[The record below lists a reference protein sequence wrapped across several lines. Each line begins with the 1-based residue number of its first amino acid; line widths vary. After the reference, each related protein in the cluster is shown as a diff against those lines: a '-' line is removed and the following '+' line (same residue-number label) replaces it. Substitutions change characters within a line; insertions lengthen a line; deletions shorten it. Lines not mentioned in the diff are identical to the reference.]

1 MADSTKNPSSKPAAS
16 SKARRE
22 QARRSTPK
30 HAPRWRT
37 LAQRPSTAQ
46 GLLVGALF
54 TLLIG
59 AVVGWSREQPIVAV
73 GQFMTTTRLVRTD
86 FKVTDEI
93 RTQSQRE
100 IARQRATRV
109 YRADNSVFEDIKTQ
123 LDGLPK
129 ALADADTL
137 VKVAPE
143 IRDRFQ
149 LTPVQLDALRAFAL
163 DGEPSEKWS
172 GRLIPEL
179 VEKLR
184 YTPILNRETWQIE
197 QQEANRT
204 IELRFWG
211 DLKPITRNKDGAV
224 NVEGARLE
232 ERLADAVHGAGFVAP
247 IDTLVI
253 GWLKRTARPTF
264 VFDEESTRINRDAD
278 AAAAPEQF
286 ITYAQGR
293 EIYRRGDRLTQ
304 DQLDL
309 DRRER
314 AATNAT
320 VTPSK
325 RWLPRLGALLA
336 TCLAAGGVGFY
347 LARFCP
353 RITRNPMRVLAIASI
368 VLITTCIAAW
378 ASIQTP
384 GAIALSSTAPTIF
397 VAFILVIAYDQRTAL
412 AISSLQALLVGVALH
427 LPAEL
432 FITVLAGV
440 GVAVWKLGEIRQRNA
455 IMRAGAWTAA
465 ALAAGT
471 LAAELLTIPQVDGAL
486 RQTLTDAGMAAIGGL
501 GVSAIVLAALPMIER
516 TFDITTGM
524 TLIELRDPRNPL
536 LREMQSRAPGTYN
549 HSLSVATLAES
560 AAEKIGADA
569 LHLYVGALYHDI
581 GKINKPDYFVENQS
595 EGVNKH
601 SKLSPAM
608 SLLVIVGHVKDGVE
622 LAREHALP
630 RSLHHYIESHHGTT
644 LVEYFFH
651 QAKQRA
657 DASQQDQ
664 PSEIEYRYPGPKPRT
679 REAAIL
685 MLCDAVESATRAMP
699 EPTPSRIETL
709 VHKLATKR
717 LMDGQF
723 DECDLTLSDLH
734 TIESSLTKGLI
745 SMHHARV
752 AYPDASRS
760 VPQQSSHT
768 QPDLRLDS
776 DATKGGEKTET
787 KASTR
792 TA

>member
-1 MADSTKNPSSKPAAS
+1 MADTTNKIPSSKPATA

-22 QARRSTPK
+22 QARRSTPRRT
-30 HAPRWRT
+30 PRWRT
-37 LAQRPSTAQ
+37 LTQRPSTAQ
-46 GLLVGALF
+46 GLLIGLCA

-59 AVVGWSREQPIVAV
+59 AVVAWSREQPIVAPDRI
-73 GQFMTTTRLVRTD
+73 MTTTRLVRTD
-86 FKVTDEI
+86 FKVIDEI

-137 VKVAPE
+137 IKVAPE

-149 LTPVQLDALRAFAL
+149 LTPVQLDALRAFAQ
-163 DGEPSEKWS
+163 DDEAGDAWS
-172 GRLIPEL
+172 GRLVPEL
-179 VEKLR
+179 IEKLR
-184 YTPILNRETWQIE
+184 WTPILDRETWQIE

-204 IELRFWG
+204 IELRFG
-211 DLKPITRNKDGAV
+211 DDEPISRNKDGAI
-224 NVEGARLE
+224 NVEGARLMD
-232 ERLADAVHGAGFVAP
+232 RITTIVRSAGFEAP
-247 IDTLVI
+247 IDTLII
-253 GWLKRTARPTF
+253 GWLGRNARPTF
-264 VFDEESTRINRDAD
+264 VFDEEATRANRN
-278 AAAAPEQF
+278 AAAESAPEQF
-286 ITYAQGR
+286 ITYELGR

-304 DQLDL
+304 DQRNI
-309 DRRER
+309 DRLER
-314 AATNAT
+314 AATNTTITTAQ
-320 VTPSK
+320 

-336 TCLAAGGVGFY
+336 TFLAAGGVGFY

-353 RITRNPMRVLAIASI
+353 RIARNPMRILAIASI
-368 VLITTCIAAW
+368 VLSATFIAAW
-378 ASIQTP
+378 ATIQTP
-384 GAIALSSTAPTIF
+384 GVIAISATAPTIF

-412 AISSLQALLVGVALH
+412 AISALQALLVGVALH

-440 GVAVWKLGEIRQRNA
+440 GVAVWKLGEIRQRNT
-455 IMRAGAWTAA
+455 IMRAGVWTAA
-465 ALAAGT
+465 ALAGGT
-471 LAAELLTIPQVDGAL
+471 LAAELLTIPQVAGAL
-486 RQTLTDAGMAAIGGL
+486 GQTLFDAGLAAVGGL
-501 GVSAIVLAALPMIER
+501 GVSAIILAALPTIER
-516 TFDITTGM
+516 IFDITTGM
-524 TLIELRDPRNPL
+524 TLIELRDPRNTI

-549 HSLSVATLAES
+549 HSLAVATLAES

-601 SKLSPAM
+601 EKLAPAM
-608 SLLVIVGHVKDGVE
+608 SLLVIVGHVKDGIE
-622 LAREHALP
+622 LAREHNLP

-644 LVEYFFH
+644 LVEFFYH
-651 QAKQRA
+651 QARQQA
-657 DASQQDQ
+657 DEAEQDQ

-679 REAAIL
+679 REAATL

-709 VHKLATKR
+709 VHKLATRR

-752 AYPDASRS
+752 AYPDANNKH
-760 VPQQSSHT
+760 QQPTHT
-768 QPDLRLDS
+768 QPDLRIEHDE
-776 DATKGGEKTET
+776 AKTEA
-787 KASTR
+787 KASTHS
-792 TA
+792 A

>member
-1 MADSTKNPSSKPAAS
+1 MADNTPKNPSSKPAAA
-16 SKARRE
+16 SKVRRA
-22 QARRSTPK
+22 QAKRSTAKGSPK
-30 HAPRWRT
+30 WRT
-37 LAQRPSTAQ
+37 LTQRPATAQ
-46 GLLVGALF
+46 GLLIGLLF

-59 AVVGWSREQPIVAV
+59 AVVGWSREQPIVAT
-73 GQFMTTTRLVRTD
+73 GRIMSSTRLVRTD
-86 FKVTDEI
+86 FKVTDDI

-143 IRDRFQ
+143 IRNRFQ
-149 LTPVQLDALRAFAL
+149 LTPVQLDALRAYAQ
-163 DGEPSEKWS
+163 DGKTSDQWS
-172 GRLIPEL
+172 GVLVPKLI
-179 VEKLR
+179 EKLR
-184 YTPILNRETWQIE
+184 YAPILDRETWQIE
-197 QQEANRT
+197 QQEANRN

-211 DLKPITRNKDGAV
+211 DLKPITRNKDGAI

-232 ERLADAVHGAGFVAP
+232 ERIADAVHGAGFTPP

-253 GWLKRTARPTF
+253 GWLVRNARPTF
-264 VFDEESTRINRDAD
+264 IFDDEATRANRNT
-278 AAAAPEQF
+278 AAEDTPEQF
-286 ITYAQGR
+286 ITYERGR

-304 DQLDL
+304 DQRDV
-309 DRRER
+309 DQRER
-314 AATNAT
+314 AATNEQETTAR
-320 VTPSK
+320 

-336 TCLAAGGVGFY
+336 TFLAAGGVGFY

-353 RITRNPMRVLAIASI
+353 RIVRNPMRVLAIASI
-368 VLITTCIAAW
+368 VLITTLIAAW
-378 ASIQTP
+378 TTIQTP
-384 GAIALSSTAPTIF
+384 AAIALSSTAPTIF

-440 GVAVWKLGEIRQRNA
+440 GVAVWRLGEIRQRNA

-471 LAAELLTIPQVDGAL
+471 LASELLTIPQVEGAL
-486 RQTLTDAGMAAIGGL
+486 RQTLTDAGLAAIGGL
-501 GVSAIVLAALPMIER
+501 GVSAIVLAALPTIER
-516 TFDITTGM
+516 IFDITTGM

-549 HSLSVATLAES
+549 HSLSVATLAEA

-595 EGVNKH
+595 DGVNRH
-601 SKLSPAM
+601 EKLSPAM

-622 LAREHALP
+622 LAREHNLP

-644 LVEYFFH
+644 LVEYFYH
-651 QAKQRA
+651 QARQKA
-657 DASQQDQ
+657 DEAEQDQ
-664 PSEIEYRYPGPKPRT
+664 PSEIEYRYPGPKPHT

-752 AYPDASRS
+752 AYPEASGAKQ
-760 VPQQSSHT
+760 QQSTHT
-768 QPDLRLDS
+768 QPGLRM
-776 DATKGGEKTET
+776 DADTD
-787 KASTR
+787 KAEAKPSTR

>member
-1 MADSTKNPSSKPAAS
+1 MAENNKKSSSGKAS
-16 SKARRE
+16 SASKARRE
-22 QARRSTPK
+22 QAKRSATK
-30 HAPRWRT
+30 QAPTWRT
-37 LAQRPSTAQ
+37 IAQRPSTAR
-46 GLLVGALF
+46 GLLVGLVF
-54 TLLIG
+54 TILIG
-59 AVVGWSREQPIVAV
+59 AVVSWSREQPIVAT
-73 GQFMTTTRLVRTD
+73 GQIMTSTRLVRTD
-86 FKVTDEI
+86 FKVIDEV
-93 RTQSQRE
+93 RTQSQQE

-109 YRADNSVFEDIKTQ
+109 YRADRSVFEDIKTS
-123 LDGLPK
+123 LDGLPT
-129 ALADADTL
+129 ALADAETL

-143 IRDRFQ
+143 IRNRFE
-149 LTPVQLDALRAFAL
+149 LNPVQLDALRAYAQDDEASAVWRDQL
-163 DGEPSEKWS
+163 VPQ
-172 GRLIPEL
+172 LI
-179 VEKLR
+179 EKLR
-184 YTPILNRETWQIE
+184 YAPILDRETWQIE
-197 QQEANRT
+197 QQEANRN

-211 DLKPITRNKDGAV
+211 DVQQITRNKDGAI
-224 NVEGARLE
+224 NAEGARLE
-232 ERLADAVHGAGFVAP
+232 ERIREAVRGAGFEAP
-247 IDTLVI
+247 IDTLII
-253 GWLKRTARPTF
+253 GWLQRNARPTF
-264 VFDEESTRINRDAD
+264 VYDDEATRAYRDAD

-286 ITYAQGR
+286 ITYAKGR
-293 EIYRRGDRLTQ
+293 EIYRKGDKLTQ
-304 DQLDL
+304 DQRDV

-314 AATNAT
+314 AETRKTLSAGQL
-320 VTPSK
+320 
-325 RWLPRLGALLA
+325 WFPRLGALLA
-336 TCLAAGGVGFY
+336 TILAAGGVGFY

-353 RITRNPMRVLAIASI
+353 KITRNPMRVFAIACI
-368 VLITTCIAAW
+368 VLITITIAAW
-378 ASIQTP
+378 TTIQTP
-384 GAIALSSTAPTIF
+384 SAIALSSTAPTIF

-432 FITVLAGV
+432 FITLLAGV
-440 GVAVWKLGEIRQRNA
+440 GVAVWKLGEIRQRNT

-465 ALAAGT
+465 ALAGGT
-471 LAAELLTIPQVDGAL
+471 FASELLTIPQVAGAL
-486 RQTLTDAGMAAIGGL
+486 NQTLTDAGYAAIGGI
-501 GVSAIVLAALPMIER
+501 GVSLIVYGSLPFIER
-516 TFDITTGM
+516 LFDITTGM

-601 SKLSPAM
+601 EKLSPAM

-622 LAREHALP
+622 LAKEHALP

-644 LVEYFFH
+644 LVEYFYH
-651 QAKQRA
+651 QARQQA
-657 DASQQDQ
+657 DEAEQDQ

-723 DECDLTLSDLH
+723 DECDLTLSNLH
-734 TIESSLTKGLI
+734 TIEEALTKGLI

-752 AYPDASRS
+752 AYPEASKS
-760 VPQQSSHT
+760 GAQQSTHT
-768 QPDLRLDS
+768 QPDLRLDG
-776 DATKGGEKTET
+776 DATKTGEKT
-787 KASTR
+787 ATR

>member
-1 MADSTKNPSSKPAAS
+1 MADTTKNPSSKPATA

-22 QARRSTPK
+22 QARRSAAKP
-30 HAPRWRT
+30 ASGWRT
-37 LAQRPSTAQ
+37 IAQRPSAAR
-46 GLLVGALF
+46 G
-54 TLLIG
+54 LLIG
-59 AVVGWSREQPIVAV
+59 AVFTLVIGAIVGWAREQPIVAV
-73 GQFMTTTRLVRTD
+73 GQIMTSTRLVRTD
-86 FKVTDEI
+86 FKVIDEI

-149 LTPVQLDALRAFAL
+149 LTPVQLDALRAYAQN
-163 DGEPSEKWS
+163 DEASEQWS
-172 GRLIPEL
+172 KRLVPDLI
-179 VEKLR
+179 EKLR
-184 YTPILNRETWQIE
+184 YTPLLDRETWQIE

-204 IELRFWG
+204 IELRFWS

-232 ERLADAVHGAGFVAP
+232 ERIAAAVHGAGFEAP
-247 IDTLVI
+247 IDSLVI
-253 GWLKRTARPTF
+253 GWLVRNARPTF
-264 VFDEESTRINRDAD
+264 VFDEEATRANRDAD
-278 AAAAPEQF
+278 ADAAPEQF
-286 ITYAQGR
+286 VTYTRGR
-293 EIYRRGDRLTQ
+293 EIYRRGDVLTQ
-304 DQLDL
+304 DQREI
-309 DRRER
+309 DRLER
-314 AATNAT
+314 AETSRAR
-320 VTPSK
+320 SIGQ

-336 TCLAAGGVGFY
+336 TILAASGVGFY

-353 RITRNPMRVLAIASI
+353 RITRNPMRVFAIASI
-368 VLITTCIAAW
+368 VLVTTLIAAW
-378 ASIQTP
+378 ATIQTP
-384 GAIALSSTAPTIF
+384 TGIAISSTAPTIF
-397 VAFILVIAYDQRTAL
+397 IAFILVIAYDQRTAL

-427 LPAEL
+427 LPAEV

-440 GVAVWKLGEIRQRNA
+440 GVAVWKLGEIRQRNT

-465 ALAAGT
+465 ALAGGT
-471 LAAELLTIPQVDGAL
+471 LACELLTIPQVQGAFS
-486 RQTLTDAGMAAIGGL
+486 QTLTDAGYAAVGGV
-501 GVSAIVLAALPMIER
+501 GVAMIIYGVLPFIER

-549 HSLSVATLAES
+549 HSLSVATLAEA

-601 SKLSPAM
+601 AKLSPAM

-622 LAREHALP
+622 LAREHNLP

-644 LVEYFFH
+644 LVEYFYH
-651 QAKQRA
+651 QARQQA
-657 DASQQDQ
+657 DEAERDQ

-685 MLCDAVESATRAMP
+685 MICDAVESATRAMP

-723 DECDLTLSDLH
+723 DECDLTLADLH
-734 TIESSLTKGLI
+734 AIEASLTKGLI

-752 AYPDASRS
+752 AYPEASRS
-760 VPQQSSHT
+760 KPVQSPHT

-776 DATKGGEKTET
+776 DTKSGEKT
-787 KASTR
+787 ATR
-792 TA
+792 SA